1 MRLDGAAR
9 HIELTSDF
17 VVVAALQQ
25 QVHDL
30 PFPGSELDLGIFH
43 LAVPFFGAI
52 WVASQ
57 HLGDLYRPTSGQ
69 LGHPRSTHPSRV
81 SSTESL
87 FNGYLAVT

>member
-52 WVASQ
+52 WLASY
-57 HLGDLYRPTSGQ
+57 HPGDFYRPTSGQ
-69 LGHPRSTHPSRV
+69 LGNTRSPHP
-81 SSTESL
+81 
-87 FNGYLAVT
+87 